1 MKTYSCQQCGK
12 ENIFKYGHSANKF
25 CSFECAKDSQRSAT
39 FNKIVEGRVSDR
51 GLIRKNLIWKFG
63 RKCYE
68 CGLEE
73 WRGHPIP
80 IEVDHVDGNAGNND
94 YLNLRLLCPNCHG
107 ITPTWK
113 GRNKG
118 NGRAARG
125 LPLN

>member
-63 RKCYE
+63 RKCNTS
-68 CGLEE
+68 
-73 WRGHPIP
+73 IP
-80 IEVDHVDGNAGNND
+80 MANIICTSD
-94 YLNLRLLCPNCHG
+94 YKTRF
-107 ITPTWK
+107 
-113 GRNKG
+113 
-118 NGRAARG
+118 
-125 LPLN
+125 